1 MRHRYLKQT
10 IAFWVLRA
18 TTLVVVGLLV
28 LIIGFLLFK
37 GIGAISWTFLTDVPR
52 EGMTAGG
59 IFPAL
64 VGTLVLTFISILFAF
79 PIGLLSGVYLT
90 EYAPS
95 GPLKQF
101 INIMTNNL
109 AGIPSI
115 VFGLFGMAMFVLA
128 LGFGDSILAG
138 SLTLAILVLPVIIR
152 TTEEAIKDVPYD
164 LRLAS
169 IALGANKL
177 QTTFR
182 VVLPVAFPRI
192 ITGLIL
198 AIGRVAGETA
208 PVLFTV
214 AAYFLPKLPTSL
226 FDQVMVLPYHLYV
239 ISTSGTNLEKARPL
253 AYGTALV
260 LLLMILILNLVAGR
274 IRSHYANKYKLN

>member
-1 MRHRYLKQT
+1 MRNRYLIQT
-10 IAFWVLRA
+10 LAFALLRGI
-18 TTLVVVGLLV
+18 TLFVVGLLL
-28 LIIGFLLFK
+28 LIIAFLLYK

-52 EGMTAGG
+52 QGMTAGG

-64 VGTLVLTFISILFAF
+64 IGTLILTFVSILFAF
-79 PIGLLSGVYLT
+79 PIGLLSGIYLT
-90 EYAPS
+90 EYAPA
-95 GPLKQF
+95 GPLKRF

-152 TTEEAIKDVPYD
+152 TTEEAIQDVPYD

-214 AAYFLPKLPTSL
+214 AAYFLPKLPSSI

-260 LLLMILILNLVAGR
+260 LLLIILILNLAAGR
-274 IRSHYANKYKLN
+274 VRSYYANKYKMQ